1 MGSTVPIVLLGD
13 LASSLQNFVRVFVW
27 IYVLMIFAYVILSW
41 IRLPYSRVAA
51 SVQQFLDEVCRPYL
65 RLFRRLP
72 MFGPLDLSPIIA
84 VFVLLLASELLVY
97 LIGVVL

>member
-1 MGSTVPIVLLGD
+1 MGPITPALLLAD

-27 IYVLMIFAYVILSW
+27 IYILMIFAYVILSW
-41 IRLPYSRVAA
+41 IRLPYSRTTA

-65 RLFRRLP
+65 RLFRSLP
-72 MFGPLDLSPIIA
+72 TLGPLDLSPIIA
-84 VFVLLLASELLVY
+84 VFVLLLASELVIY